1 MTTTMTAIPF
11 ASPLAAMIST
21 VMSSSAG
28 RWLLDASASAAVQ
41 SVQTAPP
48 LSGAIPDRVLLTP
61 FRSMFLVLFGGTLLL
76 LAVRRLRAY
85 KLRERYAVVFGLLGL
100 PFIGLAFWPDG
111 IGWLAEKLNIQY
123 NTLALIGVT
132 SFLFLAVFELLSI
145 VSQQDQKITALAQLV
160 GILMEQQKL
169 VEKEHRPGAEEA
181 GQAA

>member
-1 MTTTMTAIPF
+1 MTTTTMTIPF
-11 ASPLAAMIST
+11 ASPLATMIST
-21 VMSSSAG
+21 TSVSSG
-28 RWLLDASASAAVQ
+28 RWLLDASASAVQ

-76 LAVRRLRAY
+76 LAVRRLRTY
-85 KLRERYAVVFGLLGL
+85 KLRERYAVVFGILGL
-100 PFIGLAFWPDG
+100 PFLGLAVWPDG